1 MQHTG
6 EERAMHI
13 PGPYSDDT
21 WQWLPD
27 ARKETQTVRRESNR
41 PAQVIWDIGVLLAI
55 PLASAGIVCLF
66 LKSVGI
72 T

>member
-1 MQHTG
+1 
-6 EERAMHI
+6 MHI

-27 ARKETQTVRRESNR
+27 AWRETQTARDESNG
-41 PAQVIWDIGVLLAI
+41 PASVIWDIGVLLVV
-55 PLASAGIVCLF
+55 PLAGAGIVGWF
-66 LKSVGI
+66 LAGM

>member
-1 MQHTG
+1 MG
-6 EERAMHI
+6 ECAMHI

-27 ARKETQTVRRESNR
+27 AWKEKQTARTESNR
-41 PAQVIWDIGVLLAI
+41 PARVLWDIGVLLAI
-55 PLASAGIVCLF
+55 PLASAGIVCLL
-66 LKSVGI
+66 LKSAGI